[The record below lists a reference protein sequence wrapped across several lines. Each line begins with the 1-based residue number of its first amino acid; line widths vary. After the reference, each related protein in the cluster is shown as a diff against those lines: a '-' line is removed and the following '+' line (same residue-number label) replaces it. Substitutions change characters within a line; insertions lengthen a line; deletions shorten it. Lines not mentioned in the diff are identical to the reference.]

1 MVDATFPKISERCFR
16 GGAPWPPAPAVA
28 HLVGGDAV
36 FLLLYSEL
44 TFRHLHAA
52 CAPTLADR
60 AASWANYG
68 DLFNVLLSAPLNVQ
82 LPPAWL
88 ADMVDEFVYQFQAFH
103 QARARAAARVA
114 AGGGAKS
121 GASGAD
127 GGAGAPE
134 AAEAELASVA
144 GAWPASGVLTYLH
157 ALATASGVE
166 ADLAAPGGPE
176 AFDAEAGAPPSRSG
190 GSNALRLV
198 GYFSLVGL
206 ARAHCLVGD
215 YGGALAALGPGL
227 NPVAAARP
235 GGPPLATR
243 RLAGCHIAL
252 HYHAG
257 FAALMAR
264 RWADAAAALG
274 AGLAY
279 IARVKQVH
287 QRSSAYDQIL
297 KKNEQCHA
305 LLALALAACP
315 AAAACLTD
323 GVAAALREKH
333 GDKVGRMV
341 RSGAGE
347 PAWEDLFSYGCPKFV
362 PASVG
367 AADADAAA
375 AAAEVGVAGA
385 AAGGGEGGAENP
397 PPPASATQAAYRQQ
411 LRAFLAG
418 VAARSATPPLAALL
432 RIYTTAAVPK
442 LAALLGDGTAP
453 ADARAALFA
462 LRAAGAQTRWAPG
475 VGDGSPAAGV
485 PAVVS
490 DLDFE
495 LGVDPATGEEVV
507 TVTAVRGGGSGLT
520 GGGSAAGVGGDGGA
534 GAAASL
540 SAADAQAALV
550 RGVKELAAVTEALR
564 ATAPPPVPAA

>member
-1 MVDATFPKISERCFR
+1 MVDASFAKISERCFR
-16 GGAPWPPAPAVA
+16 GGAAWPPAPAVS

-44 TFRHLHAA
+44 TFRHLHAS

-60 AASWANYG
+60 AASWANYE

-82 LPPAWL
+82 LPPAWM
-88 ADMVDEFVYQFQAFH
+88 ADIVDEFVYQFQAFH
-103 QARARAAARVA
+103 QARARAAARRA
-114 AGGGAKS
+114 AGK
-121 GASGAD
+121 
-127 GGAGAPE
+127 AGAPSTAPATTAAKE
-134 AAEAELASVA
+134 AAQAELASVA
-144 GAWPASGVLTYLH
+144 GAWPAARVLTYLH
-157 ALATASGVE
+157 LLSTVSGVA

-176 AFDAEAGAPPSRSG
+176 AFDAEAGAPPNRAG
-190 GSNALRLV
+190 GSNALRMV
-198 GYFSLVGL
+198 GYFALVGL
-206 ARAHCLVGD
+206 CRAHCLVGD
-215 YGGALAALGPGL
+215 YEGALAALGPGL
-227 NPVAAARP
+227 NPAAAARP

-264 RWADAAAALG
+264 RPADAVVALG

-287 QRSSAYDQIL
+287 QRSAAYDQIL

-315 AAAACLTD
+315 AAAASLSD

-333 GDKVGRMV
+333 GDKVDRMV
-341 RSGAGE
+341 RAAGD
-347 PAWEDLFSYGCPKFV
+347 AAYEDLFSYGCPKFV

-367 AADADAAA
+367 PADADAAA
-375 AAAEVGVAGA
+375 AAAEA
-385 AAGGGEGGAENP
+385 AAGAGEGAGADSVEAVA
-397 PPPASATQAAYRQQ
+397 PPASATQAAYRQQ

-418 VAARSATPPLAALL
+418 VAARATTPPVAALL

-442 LAALLGDGTAP
+442 LASLLDTPP
-453 ADARAALFA
+453 AEARAALLA
-462 LRAAGAQTRWAPG
+462 LRSSGAQRLWGPG
-475 VGDGSPAAGV
+475 VGDGSPAAGT
-485 PAVVS
+485 PSVVS

-507 TVTAVRGGGSGLT
+507 TVTAVRGGS
-520 GGGSAAGVGGDGGA
+520 SAAGVGGGG
-534 GAAASL
+534 GDMAAASL

-564 ATAPPPVPAA
+564 ATAPAAVVA